1 MSEKGRGGEGIEGR
15 HVLLALLGFF
25 GAILIVNGV
34 FLYYALAT
42 FGGGDTGSPYQK
54 GLRYNQTIA
63 EAARLAERG
72 WSSGLAYDRSAG
84 RISLQLRDRARSA
97 RARLGASAAAPG
109 APPPTGRMCGLSSKR
124 PSPEPMSPRSISAP
138 ANGWCSFGPTELS
151 RGDAPAYRLKQR
163 LFVDAAP

>member
-1 MSEKGRGGEGIEGR
+1 MSEAGRDGKCIEGR

-63 EAARLAERG
+63 EAALLAERG
-72 WSSGLAYDRSAG
+72 WSSGLAYDRGSG
-84 RISLQLRDRARSA
+84 RISLQLRDRQDQPVRGLSIGGSAGRPTTDRQDVRFEFEEAEPGTYVAMLDLGSGQWVVQLRSA
-97 RARLGASAAAPG
+97 
-109 APPPTGRMCGLSSKR
+109 
-124 PSPEPMSPRSISAP
+124 
-138 ANGWCSFGPTELS
+138 ELS
-151 RGDAPAYRLKQR
+151 RGAAPAYRLKQR
-163 LFVDAAP
+163 LFVGAAP

>member
-1 MSEKGRGGEGIEGR
+1 MSESSPFRKGIEGR

-42 FGGGDTGSPYQK
+42 FGGGDTSSPYQK

-63 EAARLAERG
+63 EAARLVERG

-84 RISLQLRDRARSA
+84 RISLRLRDRQDQPVR
-97 RARLGASAAAPG
+97 
-109 APPPTGRMCGLSSKR
+109 GLSIGGSAGR
-124 PSPEPMSPRSISAP
+124 PATDRQDVRFEFEEAEPGTYVAELELGSGQWVVQLRS
-138 ANGWCSFGPTELS
+138 EQLS